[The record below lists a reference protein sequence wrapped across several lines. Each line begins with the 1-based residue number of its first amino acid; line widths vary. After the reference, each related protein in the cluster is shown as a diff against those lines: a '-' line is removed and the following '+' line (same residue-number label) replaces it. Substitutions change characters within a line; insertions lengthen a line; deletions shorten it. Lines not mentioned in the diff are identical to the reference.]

1 MSYKKQDNFFLFRL
15 KQIRWVCRNHKKNF
29 NFFYDFEKKKFIIL
43 IHEWEDMNFKYVIVI
58 KFYIIVKNFPG
69 DGTNSFTVKALNFY
83 GKRYV

>member
-1 MSYKKQDNFFLFRL
+1 
-15 KQIRWVCRNHKKNF
+15 
-29 NFFYDFEKKKFIIL
+29 
-43 IHEWEDMNFKYVIVI
+43 MNFKYVIVI